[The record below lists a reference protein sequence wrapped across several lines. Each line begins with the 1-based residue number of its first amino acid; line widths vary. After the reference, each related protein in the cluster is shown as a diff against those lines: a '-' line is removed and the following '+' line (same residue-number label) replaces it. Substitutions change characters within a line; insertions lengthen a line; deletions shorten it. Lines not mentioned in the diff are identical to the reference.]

1 MSDTRPA
8 VIVRWATGVIA
19 VLILVAIGSVAA
31 VTDDPDRI
39 VLVDTLDSLQLAVV
53 LALIGCVDL
62 AVFAFSIR
70 ASHPVARAGV
80 ILARLAAT
88 VAVVVVGGF
97 AMLATLETSHVSA
110 IIDDEGCDTGYVV
123 RETESYGG
131 GAGAVY
137 LVDGVIATAQGSTP
151 TGPAAT
157 PFHDGAYTASLVD
170 HVLRVSYASGAGGPI
185 DGSSRLILT
194 PYEDVYGPCGL
205 SRPAYVP
212 SPVAPTPT
220 PKPPLSLPDAEKVMA
235 DMYRQTQNVVPGA
248 TDADGDPWA
257 PVAPTRTAC
266 DADSMQSTVSAE
278 FATSDNAAAL
288 ARILATWDA
297 AGFAADRAIQTDIRF
312 DPDSGVALRI
322 SDRSTIDGLI
332 HLSLTTPCL
341 PAPDA
346 GETTE

>member
-8 VIVRWATGVIA
+8 VVVRWATGVLA
-19 VLILVAIGSVAA
+19 VLILVAIGVVAA

-39 VLVDTLDSLQLAVV
+39 VLVGTLDSLQLAVV

-70 ASHPVARAGV
+70 VSHPLARAGV
-80 ILARLAAT
+80 ILARVAAT
-88 VAVVVVGGF
+88 VSVVVAGGV

-137 LVDGVIATAQGSTP
+137 LVNGVVATAHGSTP
-151 TGPAAT
+151 TGPVAT
-157 PFHDGAYTASLVD
+157 PFHDGAYTAAVVD
-170 HVLRVSYASGAGGPI
+170 HVLLVSYASVAGGPI
-185 DGSSRLILT
+185 DESSRLTLT

-205 SRPAYVP
+205 SRPSYVP

-220 PKPPLSLPDAEKVMA
+220 PKPPFTLVDAEGVMA
-235 DMYRQTQNVVPGA
+235 GMYRQTQNVIPGA
-248 TDADGDPWA
+248 QDANGDPWV
-257 PVAPTRTAC
+257 PVAPTRRAC
-266 DADSMQSTVSAE
+266 DADSMQSTVPAE
-278 FATSDNAAAL
+278 FATSDNAAAV

-297 AGFAADRAIQTDIRF
+297 AGFDTDRAIQTDIRF
-312 DPDSGVALRI
+312 DPDSGVTLRI

-332 HLSLTTPCL
+332 HLSITTPCL
-341 PAPDA
+341 PVEEAE
-346 GETTE
+346 GR